1 MDILQVKQISKA
13 FHNENSSFDLLRN
26 INFNVSKNE
35 VIGIRGGNG
44 KGKTSLLNIILNL
57 DKPTG
62 GEIILKK
69 DIKIGVVFQ
78 NYSSTLLPWISAK
91 ENILLPLKLKEQTDV
106 ENQYSSVLKKLGFE
120 NFPFELYPNQLS
132 GGQKQRVAIARA
144 LINSPDLLILDEP
157 FASIDS
163 KSSIELQKIIDT
175 IVSETEIAIIIISH
189 NIDELIYISDRI
201 LLLGGRPTEIKED
214 FKVSDERPRKKAFF
228 TSNHFNDLRTQILTK
243 EYQLLNEE

>member
-1 MDILQVKQISKA
+1 LDILKVKQISKT
-13 FHNENSSFDLLRN
+13 FHNENSTFNLLRD

-57 DKPTG
+57 DKPSE
-62 GEIILKK
+62 GEIVYKK
-69 DIKIGVVFQ
+69 GIKIGVVFQ

-91 ENILLPLKLKEQTDV
+91 QNIILPLKLEKQTAI
-106 ENQYSSVLKKLGFE
+106 ESKYSSVLKKLGFE

-157 FASIDS
+157 FSSIDS
-163 KSSIELQKIIDT
+163 KSSIELQKTIDK
-175 IVSETEIAIIIISH
+175 IVSETDISIIIISH
-189 NIDELIYISDRI
+189 NIDELIFMSDSI
-201 LLLGGRPTEIKED
+201 LLLGGKPTEIKEE
-214 FKVSDERPRKKAFF
+214 FKVSDERPRKKGFF
-228 TSNHFNDLRTQILTK
+228 TSNHFNELRTEILTK